1 MSSLPSMPGAT
12 SCPVCGHI
20 FAHDALFCS
29 MCGDGRPSEMDAA
42 VMMAGNTTEGGD
54 MDMPDAHG
62 TAPAYQGPQDVPE
75 EATAAAMEHHGWQ
88 DAEAA

>member
-1 MSSLPSMPGAT
+1 
-12 SCPVCGHI
+12 
-20 FAHDALFCS
+20 
-29 MCGDGRPSEMDAA
+29 MDAA

-88 DAEAA
+88 DAEVAWVKVTVKTFYIFWC